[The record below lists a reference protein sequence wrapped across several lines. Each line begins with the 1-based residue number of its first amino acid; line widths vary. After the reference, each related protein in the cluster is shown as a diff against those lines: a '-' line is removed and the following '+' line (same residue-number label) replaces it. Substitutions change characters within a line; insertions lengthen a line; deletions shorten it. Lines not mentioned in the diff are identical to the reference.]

1 MIYIFTLLYNLFVKD
16 TPNLMAGKSDR
27 SDLKDQNEAIRNG
40 FIDSEP
46 SQTWLGLD
54 KGFKNTRYGLALAA
68 MPIITTV
75 SIQDVKLALANKNVN
90 ASYNLTAS
98 NNDDDVYTG
107 LMNGDPY
114 TSQEQKQSGLV

>member
-1 MIYIFTLLYNLFVKD
+1 
-16 TPNLMAGKSDR
+16 
-27 SDLKDQNEAIRNG
+27 
-40 FIDSEP
+40 
-46 SQTWLGLD
+46 
-54 KGFKNTRYGLALAA
+54 

-75 SIQDVKLALANKNVN
+75 SIQDVKLLSYALANKNVN